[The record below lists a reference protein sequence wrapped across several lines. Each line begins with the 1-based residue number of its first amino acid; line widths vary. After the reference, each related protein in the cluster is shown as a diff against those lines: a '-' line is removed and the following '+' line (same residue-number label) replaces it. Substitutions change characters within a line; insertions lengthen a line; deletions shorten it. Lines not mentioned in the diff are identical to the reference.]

1 MAGWP
6 PLVARIGPPEFPS
19 EIPMAR
25 ITVEDCL
32 KHIPNRFQLALAAAY
47 RARQLA
53 QGHTPKID
61 TKDKPAVAALREI
74 AQSKVGI
81 EMLRKVPT

>member
-1 MAGWP
+1 
-6 PLVARIGPPEFPS
+6 
-19 EIPMAR
+19 MAR

-61 TKDKPAVAALREI
+61 TQATNRRCWHCVKSLQAKLASRCSQSPDLEARLRYISSE
-74 AQSKVGI
+74 
-81 EMLRKVPT
+81 PT